1 MPGPLEEEALDRE
14 AMKAAAAAA
23 AVHEV
28 ESGMVLG
35 LGTGSTATYAVIEIG
50 KRMHSGALKGIAG
63 IPTSQAT
70 ERLASELGIPLLEPG
85 DSTIDLAIDG
95 ADEIGP
101 SLHLI
106 KGGGGALL
114 REKIIA
120 AAAAQFVVIA
130 DDAKLV
136 SALGSTFDIPLEVAS
151 YGLSITQSALESLGE
166 ASVRLDG
173 DRRYLT
179 DNGNPII
186 DLSVEPIAD
195 PVALEANLKEIPG
208 VLASGLFIGI
218 ADRAYV
224 AGGGGVRRI
233 DAPERDTGE

>member
-1 MPGPLEEEALDRE
+1 MPEPLEEVALDRE

-23 AVHEV
+23 AVDEV

-35 LGTGSTATYAVIEIG
+35 LGTGSTATYAVIEVG
-50 KRMHSGALKGIAG
+50 KRMHAGHLTGIAG

-70 ERLASELGIPLLEPG
+70 ERLASEMSIPLLEPG
-85 DSTIDLAIDG
+85 DSPIDLAIDG
-95 ADEIGP
+95 ADEIVEE
-101 SLHLI
+101 LHLT

-120 AAAAQFVVIA
+120 TSAAQFVVIA

-136 SALGSTFDIPLEVAS
+136 PALGSTFDIPLEVAS
-151 YGLSITQSALESLGE
+151 YGLSITRSSLENLG
-166 ASVRLDG
+166 APTVRLVDG
-173 DRRYLT
+173 RRYLT

-186 DLSVEPIAD
+186 DLAVEPIAD
-195 PVALEANLKEIPG
+195 PAQLESSLNEIPG
-208 VLASGLFIGI
+208 VLASGLFIGV

-224 AGGGGVRRI
+224 AGGHGVRRI
-233 DAPERDTGE
+233 DAPER